1 MQESSIWCPHIYNGL
16 QCLFI
21 HQSPYLLS
29 SGEIWGAIFSQW
41 LDFDWEQSW
50 KFCSWTYWFGTQV
63 TWFVWWEAE
72 IGPVEKAGV
81 VDELEMASWETLKL
95 VVQWKQTGDQL
106 LMKFP
111 KMLPDP
117 RKLCYLSHCLHSDG
131 TSWWDFACPYLAL
144 FSGFISFL
152 IIVVTMNI
160 WFLHDIS
167 LPSPHLCWSH
177 SCRVLS
183 VLKVHLQFPPCKNS

>member
-1 MQESSIWCPHIYNGL
+1 MV
-16 QCLFI
+16 
-21 HQSPYLLS
+21 SPYL
-29 SGEIWGAIFSQW
+29 QW
-41 LDFDWEQSW
+41 LTVPFHSSVTLPSNLWGNQRSNILSVTGFWLRTESW

-63 TWFVWWEAE
+63 IWFGWWEAE
-72 IGPVEKAGV
+72 IGPVEKAGM

-95 VVQWKQTGDQL
+95 IVQWKQTGDQL
-106 LMKFP
+106 LTKFP
-111 KMLPDP
+111 KMLPAP
-117 RKLCYLSHCLHSDG
+117 RNLCYLSHCLHSDG

-167 LPSPHLCWSH
+167 FPSPHFCWSQ

-183 VLKVHLQFPPCKNS
+183 VLKVHLQLPPCKNS